1 MIQKL
6 KELSK
11 DTAVYGISTIVGRFL
26 GFLLIPFYTNVLSTA
41 EFGIYSYIYAF
52 LGFFNVVYIYG
63 MDAAFMKYHS
73 LAEESEKKETFSTP
87 FLFVVFTSLILSA
100 FFFLFSIQ
108 ISGLLQIQNEYKHL
122 INYFSLIL
130 LFDAIVLIPFA
141 NLRLQRKAKKFAAI
155 KLINI
160 LLNLGLNFVLIL
172 YYWMGVEGIFISNVV
187 ASAATFLI
195 LIPDIF
201 TNLSFSIVSKKL
213 KTMLKFALPYLPA
226 SFAAMMVQVI
236 DVPIVRFLTND
247 DTLGIYRANYKLGIF
262 MMLVVSMFQYAWQ
275 PFFLT
280 NAKEKDAKEI
290 FAKVLTLFVV
300 AASLLWV
307 ALSLFID
314 DIAAFEFL
322 PGRSLIG
329 KEFLSGVHIVPIIL
343 LGYLFFGMYINFQA
357 GLYIEE
363 KTKYFPL
370 VTGLGAAAN
379 VIVNFLL
386 IPVWGIYGAA
396 VATLVSY
403 LVMAVGLFIV
413 TQRFYK
419 INYEYSKII
428 KTLVLIL
435 IIGYTYYY
443 LFLLGILLFLYKILL
458 LIFFILSLFGL
469 NIIQKGEIK
478 KTLNAVLKK

>member
-11 DTAVYGISTIVGRFL
+11 DTAIYGISTIVGRFL
-26 GFLLIPFYTNVLSTA
+26 GFLLVPFYTNVLSTA

-52 LGFFNVVYIYG
+52 LGFFNVIYIYG

-73 LAEESEKKETFSTP
+73 LAEEPEKKETFSTP
-87 FLFVVFTSLILSA
+87 FLFVLFTSLILSA
-100 FFFLFSIQ
+100 VFYLFTPQ
-108 ISGLLQIQNEYKHL
+108 IGSMLSVQDEYKHL
-122 INYFSLIL
+122 IYYFSLIL

-141 NLRLQRKAKKFAAI
+141 NLRLQRKARKFAAI
-155 KLINI
+155 KIVNI
-160 LLNLGLNFVLIL
+160 ILNLGLNFILII
-172 YYWMGVEGIFISNVV
+172 YYRLGVEAIFISNLA
-187 ASAATFLI
+187 ASAVTFII
-195 LIPDIF
+195 LIPDII
-201 TNLSFSIVSKKL
+201 TNLNFNIVAKKL
-213 KTMLKFALPYLPA
+213 KIMLKFALPYLPA

-236 DVPIVRFLTND
+236 DVPIVRHLTD
-247 DTLGIYRANYKLGIF
+247 DSTLGIYRANYKLGIF
-262 MMLVVSMFQYAWQ
+262 MMLIVSMFQYAWQ

-280 NAKEKDAKEI
+280 NAKEKDAKEL
-290 FAKVLTLFVV
+290 FSKVLTLFVV

-307 ALSLFID
+307 VLSLFID
-314 DIAAFEFL
+314 DIASFEFM

-370 VTGLGAAAN
+370 ITGLGAASN

-386 IPVWGIYGAA
+386 IPVLGIYGAA
-396 VATLVSY
+396 IATLISY
-403 LVMAVGLFIV
+403 LVMAAGLFIV
-413 TQRFYK
+413 AQRFYK
-419 INYEYSKII
+419 IEYEYSKII
-428 KTLVLIL
+428 KTLVLIV
-435 IIGYTYYY
+435 ITGYTYYY
-443 LFLLGILLFLYKILL
+443 LYLLGNLLFLFKILL

-469 NIIQKGEIK
+469 NIIQKGEIR
-478 KTLNAVLKK
+478 KTLNIILKK